1 MQPGRAPSVLCPERC
16 QGCEGEPHLTLA
28 VGKKSAESEVGEVAD
43 VYYVADVERNIIS
56 YGKFDEKGYTLT
68 CRDVQRVIA
77 AKDGGAVAFD
87 VGRWRNVLIVQGS
100 VERIRE
106 LAADVIMVTLE
117 QEANTPNDGSNAV
130 QKGTL
135 VEFHKRTGL
144 LSFDAVERLESDPI
158 SGIEY
163 TDHRRVNCLVCKG
176 SRPKFDSR
184 VRIAAISRLT
194 TE

>member
-1 MQPGRAPSVLCPERC
+1 MV
-16 QGCEGEPHLTLA
+16 
-28 VGKKSAESEVGEVAD
+28 
-43 VYYVADVERNIIS
+43 RNIIS
-56 YGKFDEKGYTLT
+56 YGKFDEKGFTLT
-68 CRDVQRVIA
+68 CRDVQRVVA

-87 VGRWRNVLIVQGS
+87 VGRWRNVLTVQGS

-106 LAADVIMVTLE
+106 LAADVITVTPE

-135 VEFHKRTGL
+135 VEFHKRTGP
-144 LSFDAVERLESDPI
+144 LSFDAVERLASDPI

-163 TDHRRVNCLVCKG
+163 TDHRRVHCLVCKG

-184 VRIAAISRLT
+184 VTIAAISRLS